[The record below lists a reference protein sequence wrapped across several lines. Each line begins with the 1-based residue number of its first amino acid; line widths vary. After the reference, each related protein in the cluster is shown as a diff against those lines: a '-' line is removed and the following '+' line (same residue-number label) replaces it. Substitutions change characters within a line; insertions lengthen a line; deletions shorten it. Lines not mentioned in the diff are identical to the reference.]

1 MNIPYQVPN
10 IISGGDGKF
19 SGGKLNNFEIKD
31 AAVRTGENI
40 ASSINKNIT
49 TVTQIFGMYYVAF
62 FLLLFIVVTYFLY
75 IYYSNLSTNVL
86 VKNQVY
92 LLNGPQV
99 IANNDIINPSAIS
112 SSYSVWVYL
121 NKIETGKTGTIFQ
134 LNNNNSFNI
143 YTPDG
148 KTDQTNGVAALYI
161 NDTNGLIFAIKDN
174 SFNVMNTFPY
184 QKWTNVFINIYEF
197 QYYEFYINGKLVKNT
212 FKKDAA
218 NTNKP
223 EKDSIIYLGGDTPPP
238 DIILSNFVR
247 WAYTQ
252 HHSTVWSNFTIG
264 NNKNDTY
271 NATVMFKNED
281 NIYKSL
287 SLLGFSR

>member
-40 ASSINKNIT
+40 ASSLNKNIT

-134 LNNNNSFNI
+134 LNKVDG
-143 YTPDG
+143 YLAYDTG

-161 NDTNGLIFAIKDN
+161 NDTNGLIFAIRDIYFK
-174 SFNVMNTFPY
+174 VMNTFPY
-184 QKWTNVFINIYEF
+184 QKWTNIFINIYEF
-197 QYYEFYINGKLVKNT
+197 KYYEFYINGKLVNT

-223 EKDSIIYLGGDTPPP
+223 DINSIIYLGGDNPNP

-271 NATVMFKNED
+271 NATVMFKNEN